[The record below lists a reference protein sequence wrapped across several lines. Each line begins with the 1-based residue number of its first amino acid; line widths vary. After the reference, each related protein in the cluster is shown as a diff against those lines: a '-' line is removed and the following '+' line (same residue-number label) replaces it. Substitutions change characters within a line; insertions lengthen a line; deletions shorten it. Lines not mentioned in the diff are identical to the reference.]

1 MTSMN
6 QCLGKRYL
14 FNTVSSFWHLVAMV
28 SVSSSSSSFSD
39 DEPPLEMVL
48 ASGSSSSSGEERPA
62 DVKHRGM
69 VAMWTWPTPRSY
81 GSTLEV
87 RAKLNV
93 LLPTDWSKEVLCEK
107 FRSTLQKHDLQHNL
121 HLGGV
126 NHLSHSVPPNMI
138 FFQVCTRWWVFLMRL
153 FLA

>member
-1 MTSMN
+1 
-6 QCLGKRYL
+6 
-14 FNTVSSFWHLVAMV
+14 MV
-28 SVSSSSSSFSD
+28 SVSSSSSSSSD

-87 RAKLNV
+87 THQVECASSDGLV
-93 LLPTDWSKEVLCEK
+93 E
-107 FRSTLQKHDLQHNL
+107 RS
-121 HLGGV
+121 
-126 NHLSHSVPPNMI
+126 SV
-138 FFQVCTRWWVFLMRL
+138 
-153 FLA
+153 